1 MRSSSRSMMDANISS
16 LMDGQARES
25 FLSFE
30 LAETDLSTRRKASN
44 EASPD
49 CFSIMSNAVCC

>member
-1 MRSSSRSMMDANISS
+1 MMDANISS